1 MDRWLNQRGVKRKDQ
16 ASTECSKTTAPQR
29 PTEAGTE
36 DTESRPLATTLPH
49 TTELAHRGIPCEK
62 VKRKYHNEYM
72 KFGFFWTEDPED
84 PRPHCV
90 LCYEI
95 LANEAMK
102 PSKLKHHFESKH
114 KDCTDKPVSFFE
126 RKRDELERHMSKN
139 TSQFFMPGENAKATE
154 ASYRV
159 SLLIAKTGKPHSI
172 GETLV
177 KPAAEVMANVMLGK
191 KASDDMHKVPLSND
205 TVQRRITLMSET
217 VQEQLITR
225 LHQSPFFSL
234 QLDESTDI
242 GNEANLLCFVRYIHA
257 RSVHEDFLFCKSLP
271 TNTTGEAIFDALNAF
286 IVHNKI
292 DWKCCVGVC
301 TDGATAMTAKH
312 KGLVTRVRNVAPS
325 SVSTHCC
332 IHREQLAVKKV
343 PSCLKTVLDEAVK
356 IVNSIKGKALNSSL
370 FKVLC
375 EEMGSEHTKL
385 LFHTEVRWLSRG
397 KVLSRLF
404 ELRDEVKLFLHQ
416 ADELYDRLHDFMW
429 LSKLAYLA
437 DIFSMLNTLNL
448 ALQGKTVTVFT
459 VQDKIKGARTK
470 LKLWCAR
477 IDRREFDCF
486 PTLADFLLET
496 EETLGDDT
504 VTAIKEH
511 LQGLHMQLGKYFP
524 ELDVDFEWIRNPFG
538 DIIEQC
544 TKLSIQEG
552 NSLVDIASDGGLK
565 MSFKQQPL
573 TDFWAQLL
581 PEHPKLA
588 ESALKV
594 LMPFPTT
601 YNCEVGFSTLVGLK
615 TKQRNRLN
623 VEPSMRLKLS
633 SLEPDIQKLMCDKQ
647 HHPSL

>member
-1 MDRWLNQRGVKRKDQ
+1 
-16 ASTECSKTTAPQR
+16 
-29 PTEAGTE
+29 
-36 DTESRPLATTLPH
+36 
-49 TTELAHRGIPCEK
+49 
-62 VKRKYHNEYM
+62 M
-72 KFGFFWTEDPED
+72 KFGFFWTGDLED

-90 LCYEI
+90 LYYEI

-102 PSKLKHHFESKH
+102 PSKLKRHFESKH

-126 RKRDELERHMSKN
+126 RKRDELEQHMSKN

-205 TVQRRITLMSET
+205 TVQRRITSMSET

-234 QLDESTDI
+234 QLDE
-242 GNEANLLCFVRYIHA
+242 YIHA

-286 IVHNKI
+286 IVHNKT

-301 TDGATAMTAKH
+301 TDGATAMTAKL
-312 KGLVTRVRNVAPS
+312 KGLVTCVGNVAPS

-332 IHREQLAVKKV
+332 IHREQLAVKKM

-356 IVNSIKGKALNSSL
+356 IVNSIKGKALNSRL

-385 LFHTEVRWLSRG
+385 LFHTKVRWLSRG
-397 KVLSRLF
+397 KVLS
-404 ELRDEVKLFLHQ
+404 
-416 ADELYDRLHDFMW
+416 
-429 LSKLAYLA
+429 
-437 DIFSMLNTLNL
+437 TLNL
-448 ALQGKTVTVFT
+448 ALQGKTVTIFT

-496 EETLGDDT
+496 EETLGVDT

-565 MSFKQQPL
+565 MSFKQQLL

-594 LMPFPTT
+594 LMPFPTK
-601 YNCEVGFSTLVGLK
+601 YNCEVGFSTLVGFSP
-615 TKQRNRLN
+615 RLGKPTPTA
-623 VEPSMRLKLS
+623 VPSSVPFGTEVSVCPLPKLS
-633 SLEPDIQKLMCDKQ
+633 GQRELLTVGPPHFSSSQDVQRPHESVGEM
-647 HHPSL
+647 S